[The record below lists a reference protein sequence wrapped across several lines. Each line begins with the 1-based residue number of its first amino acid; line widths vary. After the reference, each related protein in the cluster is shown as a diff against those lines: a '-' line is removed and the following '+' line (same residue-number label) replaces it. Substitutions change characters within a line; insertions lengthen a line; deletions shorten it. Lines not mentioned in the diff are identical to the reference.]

1 MWAILLAAAALLA
14 SPGAT
19 AHAQSPAADPIGAP
33 QADVTQPSAN
43 QTAPAQAAVGDPNNP
58 APFGYPVGDRRLYVH
73 GLLDEFEGRLGAD
86 TSFRWEGEGWVGGDF
101 NRLWL
106 KSEGEVTR
114 GKVEDGQ
121 QELFYSRPIS
131 TYFDLQAGGRY
142 DVDSLKGRGW
152 GAIGVE
158 GFAPYYFTVSATAYA
173 SAMGHY
179 AAKLQAADE
188 IHFTQRLI
196 LEPQAEL
203 NFYTR
208 SDPARRVGSGLSDL
222 DAGLRLR
229 YEISRKFA
237 PYVGL
242 TYEKRLA
249 QTADY
254 VRADG
259 GRADDLR
266 FTLGLRGWF

>member
-1 MWAILLAAAALLA
+1 MRAISLAAAALLA
-14 SPGAT
+14 SLAT
-19 AHAQSPAADPIGAP
+19 AAQAQAPAADQVAAA
-33 QADVTQPSAN
+33 QADVTQTPVN
-43 QTAPAQAAVGDPNNP
+43 QTPAAQLAGGDPNNP
-58 APFGYPVGDRRLYVH
+58 APFGYPVSDRRIYVH

-86 TSFRWEGEGWVGGDF
+86 QSFRWEGEGWVGGDF
-101 NRLWL
+101 NRLWV
-106 KSEGEVTR
+106 KSEGEVTH

-121 QELFYSRPIS
+121 QELYYSRPIT

-142 DVDSLKGRGW
+142 DLDSLRGRGW
-152 GAIGVE
+152 AALGVE
-158 GFAPYYFTVSATAYA
+158 GFAPYYATVSAHLYA
-173 SAMGHY
+173 SDDGHY
-179 AAKLQAADE
+179 AAKLEAFDD

-203 NFYTR
+203 NLYSR
-208 SDPARRVGSGLSDL
+208 DDPARRIGSGVSDL

-242 TYEKRLA
+242 TYEKKFAR
-249 QTADY
+249 TAYY

-259 GRADDLR
+259 ERADDLR
-266 FTLGLRGWF
+266 FTVGVRSWF

>member
-1 MWAILLAAAALLA
+1 MRAAAAALLA
-14 SPGAT
+14 SLASA
-19 AHAQSPAADPIGAP
+19 AHAQAPAADQLDAARTDATQAP
-33 QADVTQPSAN
+33 AN
-43 QTAPAQAAVGDPNNP
+43 QTPAAQAAVGDPNDA

-86 TSFRWEGEGWVGGDF
+86 KSFRWEGEGWVGGDF
-101 NRLWL
+101 NRLWV
-106 KSEGEVTR
+106 KSEGEATR

-121 QELFYSRPIS
+121 QELFYDRPVT

-142 DVDSLKGRGW
+142 DLDSYRGRGW
-152 GAIGVE
+152 GALGVE
-158 GFAPYYFTVSATAYA
+158 GFAPYYVTVSATAYA
-173 SAMGHY
+173 SGTGHY

-208 SDPARRVGSGLSDL
+208 DDAARRVGSGLSDL

-237 PYVGL
+237 PYLGL
-242 TYEKRLA
+242 TYEKRVGR
-249 QTADY
+249 TADL

-259 GRADDLR
+259 DRPDDLR
-266 FTLGLRGWF
+266 FTAGVRSWF